1 MLRRI
6 GDIYLRLTDATSRLC
21 EGVAVVLLFGF
32 AALMLAEVVKR
43 GFIGGSLAFSWEIST
58 YAMAAVFFLAA
69 GRTLRTG
76 RHVRVSLALEASP
89 PRLRLSIELL
99 ATLVALVLATGIF
112 LTLRDMALTSFQRG
126 TRSPSFTSTPLV
138 WPQALVAIGALQLC
152 LDLFAR
158 LLRLLRGE
166 PAQIVA
172 PEELDLID
180 EPPGKGP
187 RDG

>member
-1 MLRRI
+1 MLRRT

-21 EGVAVVLLFGF
+21 EGVAVLLLFGF
-32 AALMLAEVVKR
+32 AGLMLAEVAKR
-43 GFIGGSLAFSWEIST
+43 GFIGGSLAYSWEIST
-58 YAMAAVFFLAA
+58 YAMAAMFFLAS

-89 PRLRLSIELL
+89 PRLRAGIELA
-99 ATLVALVLATGIF
+99 ATLVALVLAVGIF
-112 LTLRDMALTSFQRG
+112 LSLRDMALTSFQRG
-126 TRSPSFTSTPLV
+126 TRSPTFTSTPLV

-152 LDLFAR
+152 LDLLAR

-166 PAQIVA
+166 APQIVA

-180 EPPGKGP
+180 DQPEKAP